1 MNAAMTTAFDA
12 ASGGTA
18 GAISMAIALA
28 LAASVFA
35 WGANAVRMLLLELMH
50 DPKRFV
56 RNGWLVM
63 RALTIVMVFVYLLV

>member
-1 MNAAMTTAFDA
+1 MNAAMISAFNA

-18 GAISMAIALA
+18 GAVSIAIALA

-35 WGANAVRMLLLELMH
+35 WGANAVRMLLLELMQ
-50 DPKRFV
+50 DPRCFV

-63 RALTIVMVFVYLLV
+63 RTLMIVMLFVYLLV